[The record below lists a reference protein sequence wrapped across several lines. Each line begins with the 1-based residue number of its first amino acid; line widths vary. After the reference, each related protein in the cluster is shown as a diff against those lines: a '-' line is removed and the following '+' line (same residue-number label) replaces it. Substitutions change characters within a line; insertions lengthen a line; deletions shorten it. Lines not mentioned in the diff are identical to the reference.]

1 MNERSLSR
9 SRVAAF
15 PAEMLAFATAPLGG
29 ADEITVRHARGQRH
43 RPGDSGCRIA
53 EDHVT
58 TAASLVAVVD
68 ELQDRVENQWCE
80 PGPGVVGRDS
90 GAYSHPEPR

>member
-1 MNERSLSR
+1 MKSLFGTPEAVPAIR
-9 SRVAAF
+9 AA
-15 PAEMLAFATAPLGG
+15 G
-29 ADEITVRHARGQRH
+29 
-43 RPGDSGCRIA
+43 IA

-80 PGPGVVGRDS
+80 PGPGVVGRDA
-90 GAYSHPEPR
+90 GAYSHPEPG